1 MKKYLILAA
10 AVSMFAACTNTDDL
24 TQQIPAE
31 NERIP
36 LMIDANYGENPNVTV
51 KTRSTNQAIQGD
63 TISRY
68 VDMGLFVL
76 TDGAT
81 KVHQKET
88 SPGSGL
94 YTDDPY
100 DYEFFNIAA
109 KTSNI
114 DGTNK
119 RTEVGADDPTTNAL
133 VYPSDKAQGINLYA
147 YAPYNSAATLT
158 DIDASTV
165 TTNVIA
171 VSVQTDQSTDRNYI
185 KSDVLWGCV
194 GENAT
199 GKTKESTANAGD
211 GSYPYGFTGHPE
223 AVING
228 NKYVAAKTAAT
239 DGFVQ
244 GTTTP
249 SVVAPKVIIPMLH
262 RAAKIVVK
270 LKVNGMPVE
279 KLKGAKVTVSAPTA
293 GELRIDNGTLT
304 ATGANSDIIMT
315 DKLGYKRDYTVASTD
330 PGYETELSLTGGAG
344 GKEDTEDAGLI
355 SEDTEP
361 VGTPDGTKDK
371 ITGYI
376 CSAVVMPHA
385 LTANAKLFDIQLA
398 DGTAGAY
405 STKYTYFNPSTLTGV
420 TEFKSGKV
428 YTYTITVKAS
438 GLDIVATVED
448 WAVGGT
454 DTGNAVLQ

>member
-1 MKKYLILAA
+1 
-10 AVSMFAACTNTDDL
+10 MFAACTNTDDL

-36 LMIDANYGENPNVTV
+36 LTIGANYGENPNVTV
-51 KTRSTNQAIQGD
+51 RTRSTNQAIQGD

-76 TDGAT
+76 TDGQT
-81 KVHQKET
+81 HVHQKET
-88 SPGSGL
+88 SPSVFV
-94 YTDDPY
+94 DDPY

-114 DGTNK
+114 DATNK

-147 YAPYNSAATLT
+147 YAPYNSSPGIT
-158 DIDASTV
+158 DIDASTT

-194 GENAT
+194 GENAIGNT
-199 GKTKESTANAGD
+199 IETSAGD
-211 GSYPYGFTGHPE
+211 GKSYPLGFTGHPE

-228 NKYVAAKTAAT
+228 NNYVAAKTAAT

-270 LKVNGMPVE
+270 LKVNGMPVD
-279 KLKGAKVTVSAPTA
+279 KLKGAKVTIQSPTA

-304 ATGANSDIIMT
+304 ATGASSDIIMT

-344 GKEDTEDAGLI
+344 GTEDTEDAGLI

-361 VGTPDGTKDK
+361 VGTPDGVKDK

-398 DGTAGAY
+398 DGAAGAY